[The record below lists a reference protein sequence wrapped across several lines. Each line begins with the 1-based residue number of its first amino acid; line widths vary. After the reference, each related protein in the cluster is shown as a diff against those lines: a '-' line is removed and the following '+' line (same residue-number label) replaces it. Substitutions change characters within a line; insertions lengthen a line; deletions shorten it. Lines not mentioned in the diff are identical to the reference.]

1 MSSTLLR
8 FGMWL
13 IVLVFAAYTLT
24 DAVPEL
30 NIGDYLSAQTLG
42 KLLGVAVLLVIIGFV
57 LRLFE
62 KGAKVVSKNRCQ
74 VCRTPIPPGAIYC
87 RAHLRN
93 ILHEEE
99 DRTHMT
105 HIRR

>member
-30 NIGDYLSAQTLG
+30 NIGDYLDAPTLG
-42 KLLGVAVLLVIIGFV
+42 KLLALAVLLVIIGIV
-57 LRLFE
+57 LRIFE
-62 KGAKVVSKNRCQ
+62 KGAKAVAKNRCQ

-93 ILHEEE
+93 ILHEED
-99 DRTHMT
+99 DRTHLT
-105 HIRR
+105 RIR